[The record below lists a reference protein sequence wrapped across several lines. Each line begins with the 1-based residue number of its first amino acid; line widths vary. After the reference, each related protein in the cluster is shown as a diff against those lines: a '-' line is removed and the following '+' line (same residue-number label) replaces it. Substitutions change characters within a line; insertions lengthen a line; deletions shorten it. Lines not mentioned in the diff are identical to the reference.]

1 MSTNEEKIQESLA
14 RIEEMKKK
22 KLVKA
27 DFSDAKELQIDED
40 TVVPLKG
47 KLPKPVDFSKCSKV
61 SKEMD

>member
-14 RIEEMKKK
+14 RIEELKKK

-27 DFSDAKELQIDED
+27 DFSDAKELKIDED
-40 TVVPLKG
+40 AVVPLKG